1 MPSRTL
7 RRRGDDAVMTRGRGV
22 FVTGTDTGV
31 GKTVIACGLA
41 RGLRQRGVDVGVM
54 KPCETGV
61 GPKGPLDALAL
72 RAAAG
77 VDDPIEVVCPQSFA
91 LPAAPSIA
99 AQVEGKA
106 VDLERIRLASKTL
119 DARHDF
125 LLVEGAGGWLV
136 PIAPDYAM
144 ADLAAELALPVLVV
158 ARASLGT
165 INHTLLTLEAVE
177 RRGLRLA
184 GVVVNH
190 AGGILS
196 GPDARNLH
204 ALRTELGAKLLAEVP
219 PQADP
224 AATVLE
230 DLAARVLAAE

>member
-1 MPSRTL
+1 
-7 RRRGDDAVMTRGRGV
+7 
-22 FVTGTDTGV
+22 V

-41 RGLRQRGVDVGVM
+41 RGLRQRGVAVGVM

-61 GPKGPLDALAL
+61 DARGPLDALAL
-72 RAAAG
+72 RDAAG
-77 VDDPIEVVCPQSFA
+77 ASDEIEVICPQRFA

-99 AQVEGKA
+99 AEVEGRT
-106 VDLERIRLASKTL
+106 VDIERIRLASKTL

-136 PIAPDYAM
+136 PIAPHYAM
-144 ADLAAELALPVLVV
+144 ADLAAELGYPVLVV

-165 INHTLLTLEAVE
+165 INHTLLTVEAVE
-177 RRGLRLA
+177 RRGLPLA

-190 AGGILS
+190 AGGVLS

-204 ALRTELGAKLLAEVP
+204 ALRIALGPRLLAEVP
-219 PQADP
+219 PLADP
-224 AATVLE
+224 CREPLA
-230 DLAARVLAAE
+230 DLAERIAALSAR

>member
-1 MPSRTL
+1 MT
-7 RRRGDDAVMTRGRGV
+7 RRGL

-41 RGLRQRGVDVGVM
+41 RGLRQSGVDVGVM

-61 GPKGPLDALAL
+61 GPKGPEDAAAL

-77 VDDPIEVVCPQSFA
+77 VEDSIEEICPQSFA
-91 LPAAPSIA
+91 LPAAPSVA
-99 AQVEGKA
+99 AQVESRV
-106 VDLERIRLASKTL
+106 VDLERIRVASKAL
-119 DARHDF
+119 AARHDF

-136 PIAPDYAM
+136 PIAADFSM
-144 ADLAAELALPVLVV
+144 ADLAAELGYPVLVV

-165 INHTLLTLEAVE
+165 INHTLLTLESIE
-177 RRGLRLA
+177 RRGLPLA

-204 ALRTELGAKLLAEVP
+204 ALRQALGARLVAEVP
-219 PQADP
+219 PLADP
-224 AATVLE
+224 RMAMLG
-230 DLAARVLAAE
+230 DLAARVAQVS

>member
-1 MPSRTL
+1 VT
-7 RRRGDDAVMTRGRGV
+7 RRGL

-41 RGLRQRGVDVGVM
+41 RGLRQSGVDVGVM

-61 GPKGPLDALAL
+61 GPSGPEDAGAL

-77 VDDPIEVVCPQSFA
+77 VEDPIEDICPQSFA
-91 LPAAPSIA
+91 LPAAPSVA
-99 AQVEGKA
+99 AQVEGRV

-119 DARHDF
+119 AARHDF

-136 PIAPDYAM
+136 PITPAFAM
-144 ADLAAELALPVLVV
+144 ADLAAELGYPVLVI

-165 INHTLLTLEAVE
+165 INHTLLTLESIE
-177 RRGLRLA
+177 RRGLPLA

-190 AGGILS
+190 PGGILS

-204 ALRTELGAKLLAEVP
+204 ALRTALGPRLLAEVP
-219 PQADP
+219 PLADP
-224 AATVLE
+224 RTEPLDALADRILPATQ
-230 DLAARVLAAE
+230 

>member
-1 MPSRTL
+1 VT
-7 RRRGDDAVMTRGRGV
+7 RRGL

-41 RGLRQRGVDVGVM
+41 RGLRRRGVDVGVM

-61 GPKGPLDALAL
+61 GPEGPKDAAAL

-77 VDDPIEVVCPQSFA
+77 VEDPIEDICPQSFA
-91 LPAAPSIA
+91 LPAAPSVA
-99 AQVEGKA
+99 AQVESRV

-119 DARHDF
+119 DARHEF

-136 PIAPDYAM
+136 PITPDFAM
-144 ADLAAELALPVLVV
+144 ADLAAELGYPVLVV

-165 INHTLLTLEAVE
+165 INHTLLTVEAIE
-177 RRGLRLA
+177 RRGLPLA

-190 AGGILS
+190 PGGILS

-204 ALRTELGAKLLAEVP
+204 ALRTALGPKLLAEVP
-219 PQADP
+219 PLADP
-224 AATVLE
+224 GTEPLDA
-230 DLAARVLAAE
+230 LADRIFQTTQ